1 MGKAKQVVEGRTR
14 EQRIEQRKALGSLK
28 SLAVQPAT
36 KKRYE
41 AALNRFFDFLRFE
54 GISLP
59 KQKQA
64 LDDLVSEYVEHLWSS
79 GEGRALASDT
89 LAGLQ
94 NLEPHLKG
102 SLVGSWRLLKV
113 WNQNEIPNRAP
124 PLPETV
130 LHALVGRAQLFGD
143 TRFGLSLLLGFYS
156 MLRSGEI
163 LSLKPQQVEAASDNG
178 PAIISLGLT
187 KSGKR
192 QGAAE
197 SVTITVHEVVRR
209 LRQWKESGDL
219 FLVGPAQTWRTM
231 FSEYLTALSLD
242 SFQFRPYSLR
252 RGGATFWFGK
262 HGSFDRLLV
271 QGRWQA
277 PKTAR
282 IYINSGLATL
292 AEMNVPVKKL
302 RGFQS
307 VYRKSLEQP
316 LPTLERTRKAS
327 SSGGRGKTR
336 RRCGPKESFCCF
348 KEIRWGK
355 GPHKAEIL
363 ESSSVSGLAEM
374 VEGVSEGVSSP
385 DFSPG
390 VAEEIGGIP
399 FGSFLNFPVWG
410 HSVLT

>member
-1 MGKAKQVVEGRTR
+1 MGKKRQVVEGRSR
-14 EQRIEQRKALGSLK
+14 EERVTQRKQLGSLR

-36 KKRYE
+36 KKRSE
-41 AALNRFFDFLRFE
+41 AALSKFFDFLKFE
-54 GISLP
+54 GITLP
-59 KQKQA
+59 KKKLA

-94 NLEPHLKG
+94 NLDPHLKG

-124 PLPETV
+124 PIPETV
-130 LHALVGRAQLFGD
+130 LHALVGRALLLD
-143 TRFGLSLLLGFYS
+143 DSRFALSLLLGFYG

-163 LSLKPQQVEAASDNG
+163 LGLKPQQVEAPSDDG
-178 PAIISLGLT
+178 PAIISLGMT
-187 KSGKR
+187 KTAKR

-197 SVTITVHEVVRR
+197 SVTITVQEVVRR
-209 LRQWKESGDL
+209 LRQWKQSSDL
-219 FLVGPAQTWRTM
+219 ILVGPAQSWRTK
-231 FSEYLTALSLD
+231 FSEYLTALNLD

-307 VYRKSLEQP
+307 IYRKSISQP

-336 RRCGPKESFCCF
+336 RRCGPKTHFCAIEGESD
-348 KEIRWGK
+348 R
-355 GPHKAEIL
+355 AESPKCVVL
-363 ESSSVSGLAEM
+363 ESSSISGMAEVAGGVPQGVSRPDFAPGLA
-374 VEGVSEGVSSP
+374 
-385 DFSPG
+385 D
-390 VAEEIGGIP
+390 EIGGIP
-399 FGSFLNFPVWG
+399 YGSFLTMIFLWG
-410 HSVLT
+410 HVF